1 MHELSIALSI
11 LDMVAEQA
19 AERHVRVIGVRLKV
33 GVLSGVLPDALQSA
47 YDLARETSATPDAR
61 LVIEDIPVITHCRTC
76 GECRPNSVQD
86 LSCPTCGA
94 PTPRIVHGREL
105 EVVALEVIDAR
116 PDAATR
122 SGAPAGT
129 QAE

>member
-19 AERHVRVIGVRLKV
+19 AQRHARVLSVRLKV
-33 GVLSGVLPDALQSA
+33 GALSGVVPEALESA

-61 LVIEDIPVITHCRTC
+61 LVIEEVPVVARCPTC
-76 GECRPNSVQD
+76 GECRPRSIQD
-86 LSCPTCGA
+86 LRCPACDS
-94 PTPRIVHGREL
+94 PTPHIVHGREL

-116 PDAATR
+116 PIAPAR
-122 SGAPAGT
+122 SGAPEGA